1 MNCPKCF
8 YLLLMI
14 LMMPG
19 CDRRSS
25 EQSAASSGRGSAVKL
40 ILNWKPEPEFGGFY
54 AAREQGLYKK
64 HGLDVTIESAPEHV
78 TQLVAAGK
86 TQFGIMAADEI
97 VTARSQGI
105 DIVALFAVYQTNPQ
119 GIMTHAGRG
128 FKEIGD
134 VLRSPG
140 TLAVQPGLAYVDFLK
155 NKYSPVRVEIVP
167 YDYSIVRFMASGDF
181 SQQCFITAEPLAA
194 RKQGAD
200 PKVFLIADSG
210 FNPYAGIVVT
220 RGDFLKNNRKTV
232 EACVAATREGW
243 RGYLDDP
250 KGANAIM
257 GGLNK
262 EMDAGTFAAAA
273 EAQKPLIDTEET
285 RAQGLGTMTPER
297 WQTLIGQLQ
306 ELKTVSNPPAAAECY
321 INP

>member
-1 MNCPKCF
+1 M
-8 YLLLMI
+8 
-14 LMMPG
+14 
-19 CDRRSS
+19 
-25 EQSAASSGRGSAVKL
+25 KL

-54 AAREQGLYKK
+54 TAQEQGLYKN
-64 HGLDVTIESAPEHV
+64 HALDVTIESAPEHV

-86 TQFGIMAADEI
+86 AQFGIMAADEI

-119 GIMTHAGRG
+119 GIMTHESRG

-140 TLAVQPGLAYVDFLK
+140 TLAVQPGLAYVDFLEK
-155 NKYSPVRVEIVP
+155 KYTPVRTQIVP
-167 YDYSIVRFMASGDF
+167 YDYSIVRFMASPDF

-194 RKQGAD
+194 RTQGAD

-232 EACVAATREGW
+232 EDFIAATRQGW
-243 RGYLDDP
+243 RSYLDNP
-250 KGANAIM
+250 KAANAMM
-257 GGLNK
+257 GSLNK
-262 EMDAGTFAAAA
+262 EMDAQTFAAAA
-273 EAQKPLIDTEET
+273 EAQKPLIETDET
-285 RAQGLGTMTPER
+285 REHGLGTMTNER

-306 ELKTVSNPPAAAECY
+306 QMKKITKAPSAGECFVNP
-321 INP
+321 